1 MQIIHASWGIYRYRD
16 VLEKLRD
23 SLKEG
28 DVVRKFFC
36 IEFARDDQ
44 TNRIAAMA
52 REILGDRL
60 VEPVEHAPLLLA
72 WNVIV
77 TWGSAA
83 MM

>member
-1 MQIIHASWGIYRYRD
+1 M
-16 VLEKLRD
+16 LEKLRD
-23 SLKEG
+23 SLREG

-44 TNRIAAMA
+44 TNRIADMA

-60 VEPVEHAPLLLA
+60 VEPVQQVPLLLA
-72 WNVIV
+72 WNVVV